1 MGYSNKKSKI
11 KTIMQRYS
19 LYNWPNS
26 QEFVG
31 RNDCILI
38 DPEGD
43 TCQGSSYLV
52 PVTDEEQFKDSDYVE
67 VEWTDMQTLENDP
80 SMAFE
85 SLHNNTGRL
94 FITVKK
100 LNEINKSKEITST
113 ATRLVESLS
122 VSDAIAFAK
131 TAIRKAKEAVR
142 DEILHLMDEE
152 YITEIDTEDDND
164 TPAIGPADE
173 EYVLKKIHIDRFKG
187 QRIIRCE
194 CSNDHERQDFN
205 LTSLDIFDVEEVRK
219 SAYNNL
225 YTSKF

>member
-1 MGYSNKKSKI
+1 
-11 KTIMQRYS
+11 MQRYS
-19 LYNWPNS
+19 LYNWPDS

-31 RNDCILI
+31 RDDCILI

-43 TCQGSSYLV
+43 TYLDSSYLV

-67 VEWTDMQTLENDP
+67 VEWPDMQTLENDP
-80 SMAFE
+80 SIAFE
-85 SLHNNTGRL
+85 SLHNYTGRL

-100 LNEINKSKEITST
+100 LNEINKSKELIST

-131 TAIRKAKEAVR
+131 TAIRKAKEAIR

-152 YITEIDTEDDND
+152 YITEIDTEDDD
-164 TPAIGPADE
+164 DIPAIGPADE
-173 EYVLKKIHIDRFKG
+173 EYILKKIHIDQLKG

-194 CSNDHERQDFN
+194 CSNDYERQDFN
-205 LTSLDIFDVEEVRK
+205 LTSLDLFDIEEVRK
-219 SAYNNL
+219 TAYNNL
-225 YTSKF
+225 YTSKL